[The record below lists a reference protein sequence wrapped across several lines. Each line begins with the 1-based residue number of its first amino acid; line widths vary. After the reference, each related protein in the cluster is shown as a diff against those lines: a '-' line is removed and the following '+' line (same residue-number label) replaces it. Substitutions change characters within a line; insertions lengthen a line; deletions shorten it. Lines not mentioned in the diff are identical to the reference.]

1 MWFSVVAGEY
11 PVAAGSLKQSE
22 EQDMRAMG
30 LLIAVGLCA
39 PAMATIVYNGG
50 TISENFDT
58 LPTANVTG
66 VFSATAGVQAA
77 IPGLTAWSGAKI
89 AGSGT
94 AATNFIA
101 NDGTSNTGALFSMG
115 LAGNG
120 ERALG
125 TTASG
130 TNVFAFGVDLVNGT
144 GGVLT
149 QVTIS
154 FTKEQW
160 RSSTSTNNV
169 LSFAYGLSGGSITG
183 ANFLSDASLSPE
195 TNLDVVGDPF
205 VTTNGALNPPSTA
218 LVSYTITGLNW
229 QAGDSLF
236 IRWSDVNDIGN
247 DAMLGIDD
255 FSFAAVPTP
264 GTAALLGLG
273 GLVMARRRRA

>member
-1 MWFSVVAGEY
+1 
-11 PVAAGSLKQSE
+11 
-22 EQDMRAMG
+22 MRAMG
-30 LLIAVGLCA
+30 LLLAVGVCA

-66 VFSATAGVQAA
+66 VFSATVGVQSA

-94 AATNFIA
+94 AATNFVA
-101 NDGTSNTGALFSMG
+101 NDGASNSGALFSMG
-115 LAGNG
+115 FAGNG

-125 TTASG
+125 TLASG
-130 TNVFAFGVDLVNGT
+130 TNTFAFGVDLVNGT

-149 QVTIS
+149 DVTIS

-169 LSFAYGLSGGSITG
+169 LSFAYGLSGGSASAT
-183 ANFLSDASLSPE
+183 NFLSDASLTAE
-195 TNLDVVGDPF
+195 ANLNVVGDPF

-236 IRWSDVNDIGN
+236 IRWSDFNDIGN

-255 FSFAAVPTP
+255 FGFTATP
-264 GTAALLGLG
+264 APGAAALLGLG